1 MYDVLV
7 STLPM
12 TNHYNIQTSGIPT
25 SPQDSERKRPYV
37 RPGFRWESLAF
48 ETMALSCGKISSS
61 QGTCHSNTKN
71 S

>member
-1 MYDVLV
+1 
-7 STLPM
+7 M
-12 TNHYNIQTSGIPT
+12 TNHHINQSTAIPT
-25 SPQDSERKRPYV
+25 NPQDSECKRPYV

>member
-1 MYDVLV
+1 
-7 STLPM
+7 M
-12 TNHYNIQTSGIPT
+12 THREKQP
-25 SPQDSERKRPYV
+25 SEMRADQAGARSKKPYARPS
-37 RPGFRWESLAF
+37 FRWESLAF